1 MDNLTHL
8 DGTFEIKAVT
18 EDNNYYYFEG
28 YGSTFGNE
36 DLGGD
41 VVVGGA
47 FKKSLRKRKPKLL
60 WQHDRNK
67 PIGTIEEIKEDGNGL
82 FLKASLPKFVSFSND
97 IGGLLKAGAVDSMSI
112 GFTTKDFD
120 IQKNVRH
127 LKALDLYEVSVVTFP
142 MNPEAVVTNVKMITA
157 FKDYALADRGV
168 AWDSSAAEKRVRTF
182 TEAVEEPNSK
192 YADCFMWYDAED
204 SANFTAYKLLYCDV
218 MDGELKVIP
227 RAIFAIAA
235 VLQGA
240 RGGVDISQ
248 DDQEKI
254 KGHVIK
260 YYKKMDLEDP
270 FKEKAISVEMVEF
283 IETKK
288 DYEKFLRD
296 VLGFSRKAAVIW
308 ASRFKEGVQSESVS
322 TELSDENVLK
332 EQIQELKR
340 ILLKI

>member
-1 MDNLTHL
+1 MENLTHL
-8 DGTFEIKAVT
+8 DGAFEIKTIT
-18 EDNNYYYFEG
+18 EDSNYYYFEG

-41 VVVGGA
+41 VVEGGA

-112 GFTTKDFD
+112 GFTTEDFD
-120 IQKNVRH
+120 IRKNTRH
-127 LKALDLYEVSVVTFP
+127 LKTIELFEVSIVTFP
-142 MNPEAVVTNVKMITA
+142 MNPEAVVTDVKAITS
-157 FKDYALADRGV
+157 FKDYSMADRDTP
-168 AWDSSAAEKRVRTF
+168 WDSSAAEKRVRDF
-182 TEAVEEPNSK
+182 TKATEEPNSR

-204 SANFTAYKLLYCDV
+204 SDNFTAYKLQYCDV
-218 MDGELKVIP
+218 IDGSLKAVP

-235 VLQGA
+235 VLQGG

-248 DDQEKI
+248 EDQDKI
-254 KGHVIK
+254 KGHVFK
-260 YYKKMDLEDP
+260 YYKKMNLEDP
-270 FKEKAISVEMVEF
+270 FKKKSISVEMIDF
-283 IETKK
+283 IESKK

-296 VLGFSRKAAVIW
+296 VLGFSRKAAVTL
-308 ASRFKEGVQSESVS
+308 ASRFKEGVQSDSVS
-322 TELSDENVLK
+322 TSMGSEDVLEK
-332 EQIQELKR
+332 QIHELKK

>member
-1 MDNLTHL
+1 MENLTHL
-8 DGTFEIKAVT
+8 DGAFEIKTIT
-18 EDNNYYYFEG
+18 EDTSYYYFEG

-47 FKKSLRKRKPKLL
+47 FIKSLKKRKPKLL

-127 LKALDLYEVSVVTFP
+127 LKTLDLYEVSVVTFP
-142 MNPEAVVTNVKMITA
+142 MNPDAVVTNIKTITP
-157 FKDYALADRGV
+157 FRDYSLADR
-168 AWDSSAAEKRVRTF
+168 AADWDSTAAEKRVREF
-182 TEAVEEPNSK
+182 TKATDEPNSK
-192 YADCFMWYDAED
+192 YADCFMWYDAENSD
-204 SANFTAYKLLYCDV
+204 TFTAYKLLYCDV
-218 MDGELKVIP
+218 IEGSLKVVP

-240 RGGVDISQ
+240 RGGVDISEE
-248 DDQEKI
+248 DQERI

-260 YYKKMDLEDP
+260 YYKKMNMEDP
-270 FKEKAISVEMVEF
+270 FIKKSISVEMVDF

-296 VLGFSRKAAVIW
+296 VLSFSRKAAVTW
-308 ASRFKEGVQSESVS
+308 ASRFKEGVQSDSVN
-322 TELSDENVLK
+322 TNGGDDIVLQ
-332 EQIQELKR
+332 EQIHALKK